1 MIRRIFFTVVF
12 LFGVSLVASTKE
24 CFRSAANA
32 IKCAEPAAEEVTG
45 GGEGSAEKEMVH
57 LSPLGH
63 FFQL

>member
-1 MIRRIFFTVVF
+1 MIRKIFFTAVF

-24 CFRSAANA
+24 CLSSAT
-32 IKCAEPAAEEVTG
+32 IKVKPVEPAVKEVTG